1 MQPDGILLAADYRH
15 GLVRIDPATGATSA
29 VLQTVISESFKGL
42 NDLTLHDDE
51 SILFTDQGQTGL
63 QDPTGR
69 VWRLHKDGRLDKL
82 IATGPSPNGLVLN
95 TAQTHLY
102 VAMTRSCEVWRFL
115 LAPRRRGRQ
124 GAVLRTR
131 PRRASSAPTGWR
143 WTRADRLYIANPG
156 HGCVWVIDP
165 HGVPLYRIQSTA
177 GRMTTN
183 CALTPDERSLVITE
197 SETGSNPDRGG
208 SPTMTQSGMTQ
219 PVITQSGITGEFV
232 SICEVGPRDGLQIA
246 KTRMTTDDKVRWI
259 ASIAAAGVQEIEVGS
274 FVPPRVIPQLADTP
288 EIVAQVLAALPG
300 LTVQALAPNLR
311 GVQNAYNAGVHK
323 ISIPVSVSEG
333 HSRANL
339 NRTPAQ
345 SIEMM
350 REVMDWL
357 KAQPRKVP
365 VVAGAS
371 TAFGCSIDGVVTTAQ
386 TVAMCKGLAD
396 AGVDQIMLAD
406 TVGYAHPAQIKEVVR
421 ATREAIGPVLYG
433 LHLHDTCG
441 LGIANALAG
450 LEEGIRAFD
459 SCLAG
464 LGGCPYAPGASGNVV
479 TEDLVF
485 MLESMGF
492 TTGIDL
498 PRSCSKRARCCTTA
512 CRRSRC
518 TARCRRP
525 AFRRRFAK
533 RPERRR
539 TVTA

>member
-1 MQPDGILLAADYRH
+1 M
-15 GLVRIDPATGATSA
+15 S
-29 VLQTVISESFKGL
+29 
-42 NDLTLHDDE
+42 
-51 SILFTDQGQTGL
+51 
-63 QDPTGR
+63 
-69 VWRLHKDGRLDKL
+69 
-82 IATGPSPNGLVLN
+82 
-95 TAQTHLY
+95 
-102 VAMTRSCEVWRFL
+102 
-115 LAPRRRGRQ
+115 
-124 GAVLRTR
+124 
-131 PRRASSAPTGWR
+131 
-143 WTRADRLYIANPG
+143 
-156 HGCVWVIDP
+156 
-165 HGVPLYRIQSTA
+165 
-177 GRMTTN
+177 
-183 CALTPDERSLVITE
+183 
-197 SETGSNPDRGG
+197 
-208 SPTMTQSGMTQ
+208 
-219 PVITQSGITGEFV
+219 EFV

-259 ASIAAAGVQEIEVGS
+259 AALAAAGIREVEVGS
-274 FVPPRVIPQLADTP
+274 FVPARVIPQLSDTP
-288 EIVAQVLAALPG
+288 EIVARVLETVPG

-339 NRTPAQ
+339 NRTPAE

-350 REVMDWL
+350 KGVMDWV

-365 VVAGAS
+365 VVAGCS

-386 TVAMCKGLAD
+386 TVAMAKGLAD
-396 AGVDQIMLAD
+396 AGVDEIMLAD

-421 ATREAIGPVLYG
+421 ATREAIGPTLYG

-492 TTGIDL
+492 RTGIDL
-498 PRSCSKRARCCTTA
+498 TKLFEAR
-512 CRRSRC
+512 RLLHDGL
-518 TARCRRP
+518 P
-525 AFRRRFAK
+525 AEPLHGQLPKAGIPPTFRKA
-533 RPERRR
+533 
-539 TVTA
+539 A